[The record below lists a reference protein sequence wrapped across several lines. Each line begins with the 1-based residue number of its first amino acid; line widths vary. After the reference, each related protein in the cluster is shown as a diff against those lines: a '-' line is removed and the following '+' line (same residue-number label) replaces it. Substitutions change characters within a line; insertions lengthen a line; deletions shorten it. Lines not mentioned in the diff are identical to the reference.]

1 MLDLHSNKLT
11 RLPDSFVKL
20 GRLEYLTV
28 SYNQLNS
35 LPRGFG
41 DHFHR
46 LEFLNLEN
54 NQLSSPPSSGTR
66 RTRTR
71 RTRTD

>member
-11 RLPDSFVKL
+11 RLPDSFINL
-20 GRLEYLTV
+20 SNLEHLTI

-41 DHFHR
+41 DNFHR

-54 NQLSSPPSSGTR
+54 NQLSSPPSDGTMSPCVLAM
-66 RTRTR
+66 
-71 RTRTD
+71 